1 MRAELLPPVAIV
13 AHDAGGAE
21 LLSSY
26 VARNDVPCRFVLE
39 GPAVQIFQRKL
50 GLVSRV
56 SLADALATCNSFL
69 TGTSRTSE
77 LEWRA
82 IKEAKAAKKFTVTF
96 LDHWVNYRM
105 RFIRNNQEC
114 LPNEI
119 WVGDAVAQELAGN
132 TFLKTLIRLMPNP
145 YFDDISEQFLEIANV
160 PMSQTKD
167 GLNVLFLCT
176 PIDPAAGLGYTEFDA
191 LRYFY
196 SNRKVLGAPMSNLVL
211 RPHPSESTGKYQD
224 VTKELGSEVKL
235 GGAAPLLQE
244 IAESDV
250 VVGCDSMA
258 MVVALIVGRRVISAI
273 PPGGRVTRLPQ
284 KEIESL
290 QLLTLTASNLA
301 CSDSSHS

>member
-1 MRAELLPPVAIV
+1 MLAELLPPVAIV

-26 VARNDVPCRFVLE
+26 VARNNVPCRFVLE

-82 IKEAKAAKKFTVTF
+82 IKEAKTAKKFTATF

-105 RFIRNNQEC
+105 RFIRGKQEC

-119 WVGDAVAQELAGN
+119 WVGDVVAQELAGKA
-132 TFLKTLIRLMPNP
+132 FLKTLVRLKPNP
-145 YFDDISEQFLEIANV
+145 YLDDIREQFLKIANV
-160 PMSQTKD
+160 PRSKSQD
-167 GLNVLFLCT
+167 GLNVLFVCT
-176 PIDPAAGLGYTEFDA
+176 AMDPVAGLGYTEFDA

-196 SNRKVLGAPMSNLVL
+196 SNRQVLGAPMSNLVL
-211 RPHPSESTGKYQD
+211 RPHPSESAGKYLD
-224 VTKELGSEVKL
+224 VIKELGSEVNL

-244 IAESDV
+244 ISECDV

-258 MVVALIVGRRVISAI
+258 MVVALFVGRRVVSAI
-273 PPGGRVTRLPQ
+273 PPGGRATRLPQ

-290 QLLTLTASNLA
+290 QLLTLAASNLV
-301 CSDSSHS
+301 CPYSSYS